1 MNVVINGETITF
13 NPFRPVHHGTA
24 GKYYCDSQKRYFLKQ
39 KVNGN
44 HINPSVLELLKK
56 YDRHFPK
63 LVTHFLNYIVTE
75 FIHGEIL
82 TAKNKPSDLRE
93 QMMTILDILAKEK
106 IYHGD
111 IHQKQFIVSNGLLMI
126 VDFENSFIYG
136 PVSPSPPRL
145 SRFKMRRWIKTH
157 PDYCSINKQQ
167 MMRALGP
174 FL

>member
-13 NPFRPVHHGTA
+13 NLFRPVHPGTT

-39 KVNGN
+39 KLNGN
-44 HINPSVLELLKK
+44 HIKPSVLELLKK

-63 LVTHFLNYIVTE
+63 LVTQFSNCIVTE
-75 FIHGEIL
+75 FIHGEIP
-82 TAKNKPSDLRE
+82 TAKNKPSDLLV
-93 QMMTILDILAKEK
+93 QMSTILDILAKEK

-111 IHQKQFIVSNGLLMI
+111 IHQKQFIVSNGILMI

-136 PVSPSPPRL
+136 PTPSLPPRL
-145 SRFKMRRWIKTH
+145 SGRFRRWIKTN
-157 PDYCSINKQQ
+157 PDYCNINKQQ